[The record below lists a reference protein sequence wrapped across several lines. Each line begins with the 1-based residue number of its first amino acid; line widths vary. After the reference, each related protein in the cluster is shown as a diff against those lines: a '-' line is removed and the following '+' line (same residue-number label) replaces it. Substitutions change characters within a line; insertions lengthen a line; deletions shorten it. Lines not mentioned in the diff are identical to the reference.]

1 MNFIWES
8 VIEFTDDIIEPFS
21 EDVWG
26 IRLQVHNNALAY
38 HSKKLEEDSD
48 LVSYLPT
55 ARRLRLIKLRMTKLE
70 TLKQLKEAIMAE
82 DEELFRKIVAFYNV
96 MIILE

>member
-55 ARRLRLIKLRMTKLE
+55 ARRLRLIKLRMVVCE
-70 TLKQLKEAIMAE
+70 HFMAPGIS
-82 DEELFRKIVAFYNV
+82 DLLRASMQMSSASI
-96 MIILE
+96 